1 MVFCVNRCGEVF
13 KLFRSLWYA
22 SAFVTARR
30 CLVRSAGDAEFDDET
45 SWTGLNGLDF
55 LKVPIVNARI
65 DAGLVAETAVP
76 VSEVFPNWLI
86 GGQDLRDLA
95 GEATDKRP
103 LGSFGSVNVL
113 VKEAGFVLI
122 GSD

>member
-1 MVFCVNRCGEVF
+1 M
-13 KLFRSLWYA
+13 
-22 SAFVTARR
+22 VTALR
-30 CLVRSAGDAEFDDET
+30 CLVRSAGDTEFNDET

-86 GGQDLRDLA
+86 VGHDLRDLA
-95 GEATDKRP
+95 GEPTDKRP
-103 LGSFGSVNVL
+103 RVSFGSFDVL
-113 VKEAGFVLI
+113 VTEAGFVLI